1 MSGESKRTGV
11 EQILLRAVA
20 DEQFRE
26 QLINDFGGATKDYDL
41 TPEDLEA
48 LEDAYN
54 QIHTVEQPE
63 VLTERENP
71 AYCCS
76 CCCCCV

>member
-26 QLINDFGGATKDYDL
+26 QLINDFGSATKDYDL